1 MEECGAAG
9 DESTGVGEKEVRE
22 IQIAFVVK
30 KNSSLFSNK
39 GSKCLSL
46 TDSCCVNFFDVT
58 LADDDI
64 KSMPNDDVNIK
75 TNANMALKGLTNV
88 CPIAEKRGQFARH
101 TYLQK
106 VYGLVLVEFV
116 QLLIKYYTEQSQ

>member
-1 MEECGAAG
+1 MEERGAAG

-88 CPIAEKRGQFARH
+88 CPIAEKGGQF

-106 VYGLVLVEFV
+106 VYGLLLVEFV
-116 QLLIKYYTEQSQ
+116 QLLIKYYTERSQ

>member
-1 MEECGAAG
+1 M
-9 DESTGVGEKEVRE
+9 
-22 IQIAFVVK
+22 
-30 KNSSLFSNK
+30 LSNL
-39 GSKCLSL
+39 GSNCLSL
-46 TDSCCVNFFDVT
+46 TDSCCVDFIDVT

-64 KSMPNDDVNIK
+64 KSMPNDEVNIK

-88 CPIAEKRGQFARH
+88 CPIAEKGGQF

-106 VYGLVLVEFV
+106 VYGLLLVEFV